1 MCVCEVC
8 ECVCVCWGAQLLQR
22 LCVCVKCASVS
33 MCEVYECMCV
43 SQGAQLLQRLCVCV
57 CGLCVHEVCA

>member
-1 MCVCEVC
+1 MCVLGGTAAAEIV
-8 ECVCVCWGAQLLQR
+8 
-22 LCVCVKCASVS
+22 CVCVKCASVS